1 MNTELINAPT
11 LDFESRASNLRSD
24 AMPSSMK
31 LLVRLLHQM
40 QHGSLRLNMPDGA
53 AIQLGQGTQAV
64 GLKLHNWKLAAA
76 VLKSGDIGF
85 AETFI
90 SGDWDTDDLPALIE
104 LLSRNRETAERLIYG
119 SWWGSLLY
127 RLKHLSHRN
136 TRSRSRKNIHAH
148 YDIGNDFY
156 QLWLDPSMTYS
167 SALWADQQQLSLEQ
181 AQASKYCRVLEQLEL
196 APGAQVLEIG
206 CGWGGFAEFVVS
218 QTDAKVTGLTLSTEQ
233 LEFARKR
240 LERAGLAT
248 KAELRLQDYRDVEG
262 SFDGIAS
269 IEMFEAVGE
278 AYWPSYFAAIA
289 RSLKSGGRACIQ
301 SIVIEDALFARYRKG
316 TDFIQQYIFPGGML
330 PSPSVFRQQA
340 EQHGLQVVE
349 ELAFGAD
356 YGRSL
361 ALWRAA
367 FHARLAEIRALGF
380 DQRFLRI
387 WDFYLAYCEAGFR
400 AGSIDVM
407 QFTLRKP

>member
-1 MNTELINAPT
+1 MNTELINAPS
-11 LDFESRASNLRSD
+11 LDFERRNPRLRS
-24 AMPSSMK
+24 ATMPSSMK
-31 LLVRLLHQM
+31 LLLRLLQKL
-40 QHGSLRLNMPDGA
+40 QFGTLRLGLPDGA
-53 AIQLGQGTQAV
+53 VLQFGHGTPSV
-64 GLKLHNWKLAAA
+64 GLNLRNWKLAAA

-90 SGDWDTDDLPALIE
+90 NGDWDSDDLPALME
-104 LLSRNRETAERLIYG
+104 LLSRNRATVEKLIYG
-119 SWWGSLLY
+119 SWWGGLLY
-127 RLKHLSHRN
+127 RLKHLARRN

-167 SALWADQQQLSLEQ
+167 SGWWADQQELSLEQ
-181 AQASKYCRVLEQLEL
+181 AQERKYRRVLEQLQV
-196 APGAQVLEIG
+196 APGAKLLEIG
-206 CGWGGFAEFVVS
+206 CGWGGFAEF
-218 QTDAKVTGLTLSTEQ
+218 AAAHAAAHVTGLTLSTQQ
-233 LEFARKR
+233 LEFAQRR
-240 LERAGLAT
+240 LANSGLAAN
-248 KAELRLQDYRDVEG
+248 AELRLQDYRDVHG

-278 AYWPSYFAAIA
+278 AYWPSYFACIA
-289 RSLKSGGRACIQ
+289 RHLKSGGRACIQ
-301 SIVIEDALFARYRKG
+301 SIVIDDALFARYRKG

-340 EQHGLQVVE
+340 EQHGLQVVD

-400 AGSIDVM
+400 AGSVDVM
-407 QFTLRKP
+407 QFTLLKP